1 MKEFYA
7 PDLTNVPS
15 VSEVI
20 ETYLRKAI
28 LSEHFSENEPIR
40 QDEIAKR
47 FNVSKIPVREA
58 LKKLEAEGLVIFIK
72 NRGAIVTRMSDDE
85 LAQLFEIRI
94 LLEVRLLELAIPLMN
109 ESHFINIKKRYQ
121 CYVESTN
128 IQQWSELN
136 WLFHVSLYEPANC
149 PLIVETVRM
158 INLKLERYLRLQ
170 ISLSNGKQL
179 ADEEHAMIID
189 ACRRGDIPQATDL
202 LKKHIYGVCQSLLDN
217 LHQK

>member
-1 MKEFYA
+1 MKEFYT

-28 LSEHFSENEPIR
+28 LSGYFSENEPIR
-40 QDEIAKR
+40 QDEIAKK
-47 FNVSKIPVREA
+47 FHVSKIPVREA

-72 NRGAIVTRMSDDE
+72 NRGATVARMSDDE

-94 LLEVRLLELAIPLMN
+94 LLEVRLLELAIPLMD
-109 ESHFINIKKRYQ
+109 ETDFININKYYQRY
-121 CYVESTN
+121 VDSEN
-128 IQQWSELN
+128 IQEWSELN
-136 WLFHVSLYEPANC
+136 WLFHASLYEPANC
-149 PLIVETVRM
+149 PLIIETVRM

-170 ISLSNGKQL
+170 ISLSDGKER
-179 ADEEHAMIID
+179 ADKEHAIIID
-189 ACRRGDIPQATDL
+189 ACRKGSVDQATAI